1 MDHIDTVCLYACC
14 LYRFCTSIHLFLY
27 SGSFNI
33 FFEAPSALDAFLAPG
48 ERPSTLRAKPPE
60 VWHAALS
67 EFQDMDGSE
76 AVLKVTVQRPVAP
89 EAPLLCLRAKSIAGD
104 AEAGGAGRARN
115 SGRWSSWAA
124 ASKMSRSWVRAEPP
138 TGRRSCGN
146 SCLMAQLILSFE
158 YRETWRDAIG
168 SEPG

>member
-1 MDHIDTVCLYACC
+1 MDHIDTVCLYAC
-14 LYRFCTSIHLFLY
+14 LFNYGFTIVHIGFAHLSIHLFLY

-104 AEAGGAGRARN
+104 AEAVGGPRGGRGGRGIRAGGALGQQLRRCRGR
-115 SGRWSSWAA
+115 G
-124 ASKMSRSWVRAEPP
+124 
-138 TGRRSCGN
+138 
-146 SCLMAQLILSFE
+146 
-158 YRETWRDAIG
+158 
-168 SEPG
+168 